1 MPFWSETYIKQS
13 VIGKNTSVMQNGHN
27 YDVAVWADK
36 VVAGGIA
43 AVAQR
48 LQPPK
53 IVHYITDHQ
62 NRIMFLGSDGKQLWD
77 TCGNSEP
84 AQDMDGFFKNFYDT
98 AKIRSIPLRKKSKGG
113 KKDAAGSK

>member
-1 MPFWSETYIKQS
+1 MR
-13 VIGKNTSVMQNGHN
+13 NGHN

-62 NRIMFLGSDGKQLWD
+62 NRIMFSGNDEKRLWD
-77 TCGNSEP
+77 ARGNREP
-84 AQDMDGFFKNFYDT
+84 AQDMDGFFKKIYDT
-98 AKIRSIPLRKKSKGG
+98 AKICSIPLQKKSKGG